1 MRRIRRLDSIKSEG
15 IWGEEVP
22 KLLRAPT
29 REYRT
34 ATMDSHLWDNFK
46 PRADDIVV
54 GTYTK
59 CGTTWTQQIVQ
70 LLIFQDPDP
79 RPVIQIAPWL
89 DRVLTPIEWS
99 LATLEAQT
107 HRRSVKTHMPFDA
120 VPIYEG
126 VKYIH
131 VGRDGLDAS
140 MSLHNHLFNF
150 RPEIKARR
158 AELASADPRLRPDAD
173 TPSDPRQ
180 YFLNW
185 IGSAEEYSGD
195 GYGVDLPFFEFENTY
210 WRERRRPNVLFVHY
224 NDLKADLEAE
234 MRRIADFLELEVSQS
249 VWPSL
254 VKAATF
260 DDMKKNGASLMPG
273 ADSTWDKGAD
283 RFFNEGTNE
292 RWKAILK
299 ADDVARYHALVRKK
313 WSKATAAWVTSGR
326 RVAGDPRLS
335 ED

>member
-1 MRRIRRLDSIKSEG
+1 MPR
-15 IWGEEVP
+15 
-22 KLLRAPT
+22 LLREPT

-34 ATMDSHLWDNFK
+34 ATMDSHRWDNFK
-46 PRADDIVV
+46 PRTDDIVV
-54 GTYTK
+54 GTYLK

-79 RPVIQIAPWL
+79 RPVVQIAPWL
-89 DRVLTPIEWS
+89 DRVLTPIEQN

-107 HRRSVKTHMPFDA
+107 HRRSVKTHLPLDA

-131 VGRDGLDAS
+131 VGRNGLDVS
-140 MSLHNHLFNF
+140 MSLHNHFFYF
-150 RPEIKARR
+150 RPEIKARM
-158 AELASADPRLRPDAD
+158 AELARGDSRIRPVGDAD
-173 TPSDPRQ
+173 TPDPRQ

-185 IGSAEEYSGD
+185 IGLAEEYSSD
-195 GYGVDLPFFEFENTY
+195 GYGVELPFFEFENTY
-210 WRERRRPNVLFVHY
+210 WRERRRPNLLLVHY
-224 NDLKADLEAE
+224 NDLKTDLEAE
-234 MRRIADFLELEVSQS
+234 MRRIANFLELEIPQS

-260 DDMKKNGASLMPG
+260 DDMKKNGASLLPG

-292 RWKAILK
+292 RWKATLN
-299 ADDVARYHALVRKK
+299 ADDVARYHALARKK

-326 RVAGDPRLS
+326 RVAGEPRLA

>member
-1 MRRIRRLDSIKSEG
+1 
-15 IWGEEVP
+15 VP

-34 ATMDSHLWDNFK
+34 ATMDSHRWDNFK

-54 GTYTK
+54 GTYAK

-89 DRVLTPIEWS
+89 DRVLTPIEQS

-150 RPEIKARR
+150 RPEHKARR
-158 AELASADPRLRPDAD
+158 AELAKGDSRLRPVGDAD

-185 IGSAEEYSGD
+185 IESAEKYSRD

-210 WRERRRPNVLFVHY
+210 WREHRRPNVLFVHY

-273 ADSTWDKGAD
+273 ADSVWDKGAD

-299 ADDVARYHALVRKK
+299 ADDVARYHALATKK